1 MKDLKAYPVWD
12 ANVRWFHWINLL
24 SLLGL
29 IAVGVAILNDKALG
43 VTSDGK
49 IVGTVPVTTHRSFH
63 INALMLHPHFQTIDN
78 LAKKW
83 AEAQL
88 DKIAGSIGKPVK
100 PDPRDVQGFAAFF
113 ARHERGLSIEREA
126 VKALR

>member
-49 IVGTVPVTTHRSFH
+49 ILLKTVHV
-63 INALMLHPHFQTIDN
+63 
-78 LAKKW
+78 
-83 AEAQL
+83 
-88 DKIAGSIGKPVK
+88 
-100 PDPRDVQGFAAFF
+100 
-113 ARHERGLSIEREA
+113 
-126 VKALR
+126 